1 MLGLLVAKQSSPTPV
16 WQTIVVI
23 LAAVAFLAAFVYAA
37 NRFGQK

>member
-1 MLGLLVAKQSSPTPV
+1 MLGMLVAKQSPTTPM

-37 NRFGQK
+37 NRFGEK